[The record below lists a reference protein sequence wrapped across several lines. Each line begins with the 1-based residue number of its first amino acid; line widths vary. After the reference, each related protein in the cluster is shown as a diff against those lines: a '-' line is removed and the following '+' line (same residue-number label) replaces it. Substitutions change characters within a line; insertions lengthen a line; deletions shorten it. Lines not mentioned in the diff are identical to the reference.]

1 MPAHTTLHA
10 SSRLLATIAL
20 GLSIAGCQ
28 SIGPGTIPRDRLDY
42 AGAIADSWKEQT
54 LLNIIRLRYFDTP
67 TFMDVASVISSY
79 QLQGEVEFS
88 REIFPENSRS
98 NSRAFG
104 AKGIYTDRPTISY
117 SPLAGE
123 KFVNSLLRPIP
134 PQAVFA
140 MVIAGHQAEY
150 IFQATVR
157 AFNDVYNYS
166 GLPSRARGEDPEFSR
181 VTAALRRIQQAG
193 ALGMRIERR
202 ADPRDRARASR
213 RGEGAR
219 DTGAEDWV
227 SVEETWIFFRDR
239 VDERTAEDIRFVRQA
254 LGVHA
259 DAKELRLVFG
269 SLRQREN
276 EIALLT
282 RSIMEILLELSAGV
296 EVPEQHLA
304 EGRARPLPRRAAAR
318 SDPPGYP
325 IVHIQ
330 SGSEA
335 PRDAYVAVRYRGH
348 SFWIDDRD
356 LDSKR
361 VFTFLRM
368 FSAIAE
374 TGVAPQFPVLTI
386 PAN

>member
-1 MPAHTTLHA
+1 MRVG
-10 SSRLLATIAL
+10 RLLALAL
-20 GLSIAGCQ
+20 TAVAAAGCH

-67 TFMDVASVISSY
+67 TFMDIASVISSY
-79 QLQGEVEFS
+79 QLQGQIEFS
-88 REIFPENSRS
+88 REIFPENTRS

-104 AKGIYTDRPTISY
+104 ATGIYSDRPTISY

-123 KFVNSLLRPIP
+123 KFVNSLLRPIS
-134 PQAVFA
+134 PQAIFA
-140 MVIAGHQAEY
+140 MIIAGHQAEY

-166 GLPSRARGEDPEFSR
+166 GLPSRARREDPQFSR
-181 VTAALRRIQQAG
+181 VAAALRRIQQAG

-202 ADPRDRARASR
+202 VDQRQRIGSGR

-219 DTGAEDWV
+219 DAGPEDRV
-227 SVEETWIFFRDR
+227 SFEETWLFFRDR
-239 VDERTAEDIRFVRQA
+239 VDDETAEDIRFVRQA
-254 LGVHA
+254 LGLRT

-269 SLRQREN
+269 SLGRKED
-276 EIALLT
+276 EIAVLT

-296 EVPEQHLA
+296 DIPEQHLA
-304 EGRARPLPRRAAAR
+304 EGRARPLARRPAAHADAR
-318 SDPPGYP
+318 GYP
-325 IVHIQ
+325 IVHVQ
-330 SGSEA
+330 SGDGA
-335 PRDAYVAVRYRGH
+335 PPDAYVAVRYRGH

-368 FSAIAE
+368 FSSIAE

>member
-1 MPAHTTLHA
+1 MHA
-10 SSRLLATIAL
+10 VSRLLTAATLAL
-20 GLSIAGCQ
+20 AVAGCQ

-79 QLQGEVEFS
+79 QLQGEVEFA
-88 REIFPENSRS
+88 REIFPENTRS
-98 NSRAFG
+98 NNRAFG
-104 AKGIYTDRPTISY
+104 ASAVYTDRPTISY
-117 SPLAGE
+117 APLAGE

-166 GLPSRARGEDPEFSR
+166 GLPSRAKPDDPEFSR

-193 ALGMRIERR
+193 ALGMRVERR
-202 ADPRDRARASR
+202 VDQRGDRSR
-213 RGEGAR
+213 SGQRGERTR
-219 DTGAEDWV
+219 DVGREDWV
-227 SVEETWIFFRDR
+227 SVEETWLFFRDR
-239 VDERTAEDIRFVRQA
+239 VDEKTAEDIRFVRQA
-254 LGVHA
+254 LGVRA

-282 RSIMEILLELSAGV
+282 RSI
-296 EVPEQHLA
+296 
-304 EGRARPLPRRAAAR
+304 R
-318 SDPPGYP
+318 
-325 IVHIQ
+325 
-330 SGSEA
+330 SGSTTA
-335 PRDAYVAVRYRGH
+335 TSTRSG
-348 SFWIDDRD
+348 
-356 LDSKR
+356 
-361 VFTFLRM
+361 
-368 FSAIAE
+368 FSRS
-374 TGVAPQFPVLTI
+374 
-386 PAN
+386 